1 MENTYVHPH
10 ALRHGVAEDEILYAW
25 KNFIS
30 KRHRDIPNTDQII
43 AVGFDRQGRFVQMVG
58 IVKEDGVMIYHA
70 MTPPT
75 TSFLVEI
82 GLVRK

>member
-1 MENTYVHPH
+1 LENTYVHPH